1 MWISACRSRTRWRPR
16 PDLLARTSFRK
27 RFILCIAGALAAIGL
42 WGVPSAR
49 AADPQ
54 RYGVTITSTGEHAID
69 ASLNATSELLSLRDS
84 APVSPLGLV
93 ARAQSDIDRLKTVL
107 ESFGYYQGGVAI
119 TIEGMTLAA
128 PGLGDALNA
137 LPQGTDAQVTISCQ
151 LGPLYHLRRITI
163 DGELPD
169 SARPALGLTAGAPAV
184 ATEVLAGAAHLLAA
198 LEEQGFA
205 FAKVDAPIAYEDPGN
220 RVLDLNFHVETGP
233 KVQVGEIQ
241 IEGLEHLNRQLVLAR
256 LLLQSGEPYRASQIE
271 RARQDLLGLGVFS
284 SVSVQLGTSAD
295 AQGRVPITFQ
305 VRERPQHRFSINAAY
320 STDLGGSGGLT
331 WENRDLFGNAEQLIF
346 AASVIN
352 VGGDAATA
360 IGYDTSL
367 KLIKPEFGHRDQS
380 LQLAVGAI
388 QQSLKA
394 YDQTMGSAGATLSR
408 KISSIWTTS
417 IGLAGA
423 QEHVVQQG
431 TSRDY
436 TLLSVPLGIIY
447 NSTGLASPLD
457 DPRHGLRASL
467 RVVPTQSIGDPS
479 ATFIITQAAVA
490 AYLDLHALDLTD
502 PGRSILAARAMAG
515 IAQGASEFGLP
526 PDQRFYAGGSD
537 TIRGYRYQ
545 SVGPQFTDGSPIGG
559 TAIDTGSVEFRQR
572 IGSNAGAAVFVD
584 GGQVSAIVNPLT
596 GSFRIGVG
604 AGVRYYTPIGPIRL
618 DIAVPTNR
626 RPTEDAFEVYI
637 GLGQAF

>member
-1 MWISACRSRTRWRPR
+1 
-16 PDLLARTSFRK
+16 
-27 RFILCIAGALAAIGL
+27 
-42 WGVPSAR
+42 VPSAR

-54 RYGVTITSTGEHAID
+54 RYGVTIISTGEHAID

-119 TIEGMTLAA
+119 TIDGMTLAD

-137 LPQGTDAQVTISCQ
+137 LAQGTDAQVTISCQ

-169 SARPALGLTAGAPAV
+169 SVRPALGLTAGAPAV
-184 ATEVLAGAAHLLAA
+184 AADVLAGAARLLTA

-205 FAKVDAPIAYEDPGN
+205 LAKVDAPIAYEDPGN
-220 RVLDLNFHVETGP
+220 RVLDLIFHVETGP

-241 IEGLEHLNRQLVLAR
+241 IEGLEHLNRQFVLAR
-256 LLLQSGEPYRASQIE
+256 LVLQSGEPYRASQIE

-295 AQGRVPITFQ
+295 AQGRVPVTFQ

-320 STDLGGSGGLT
+320 STDLGGSSGLT

-394 YDQTMGSAGATLSR
+394 YDQTMASAGATLSR

-417 IGLAGA
+417 IGLAAA
-423 QEHVVQQG
+423 QEHIVQQG

-436 TLLSVPLGIIY
+436 TLLSVPLGILY

-479 ATFIITQAAVA
+479 ATFLITQAAVA

-502 PGRSILAARAMAG
+502 PGRSVLAARAMAG

-545 SVGPQFTDGSPIGG
+545 SVGPLFADGSPIGG

-572 IGSNAGAAVFVD
+572 IGSNAGATVFVD

-604 AGVRYYTPIGPIRL
+604 AGIRYYTPIGPIRL
-618 DIAVPTNR
+618 DFAVPTNR
-626 RPTEDAFEVYI
+626 RPTDDAFEVYI

>member
-1 MWISACRSRTRWRPR
+1 MWISACGSRTRWSPR
-16 PDLLARTSFRK
+16 PDLLARTRFRK
-27 RFILCIAGALAAIGL
+27 RFIFCIAGALAAIGL

-54 RYGVTITSTGEHAID
+54 RYGVTIISTGEHAID

-119 TIEGMTLAA
+119 TIDGMTLAD

-137 LPQGTDAQVTISCQ
+137 LAQGTDAQVTISCQ

-169 SARPALGLTAGAPAV
+169 SVRPALGLTAGAPAV
-184 ATEVLAGAAHLLAA
+184 AADVLAGAARLLTA

-205 FAKVDAPIAYEDPGN
+205 LAKVDAPIAYEDPGN
-220 RVLDLNFHVETGP
+220 RVLDLIFHVETGP

-241 IEGLEHLNRQLVLAR
+241 IEGLEHLNRQFVLAR
-256 LLLQSGEPYRASQIE
+256 LVLQSGEPYRASQIE
-271 RARQDLLGLGVFS
+271 RARQDLLGMGVFT

-295 AQGRVPITFQ
+295 AQGRVPVTFQ

-320 STDLGGSGGLT
+320 STDLGGSSGLT

-394 YDQTMGSAGATLSR
+394 YDQTMASAGATLSR

-417 IGLAGA
+417 IGLAAA
-423 QEHVVQQG
+423 QEHIVQQG

-436 TLLSVPLGIIY
+436 TLLSVPLGILY

-502 PGRSILAARAMAG
+502 PGRSVLAARAMAG

-545 SVGPQFTDGSPIGG
+545 SVGPLFADGSPIGG

-572 IGSNAGAAVFVD
+572 IGSNAGATVFVD

-604 AGVRYYTPIGPIRL
+604 AGIRYYTPIGPIRL

-626 RPTEDAFEVYI
+626 RPTDDAFEVYI

>member
-1 MWISACRSRTRWRPR
+1 
-16 PDLLARTSFRK
+16 
-27 RFILCIAGALAAIGL
+27 
-42 WGVPSAR
+42 VPSAR

-54 RYGVTITSTGEHAID
+54 GYGVTITSTGERAID
-69 ASLNATSELLSLRDS
+69 ASLNASSELLSLRDS

-119 TIEGMTLAA
+119 TIDGMTLAD

-137 LPQGTDAQVTISCQ
+137 LAQGTDAQVTISCQ

-169 SARPALGLTAGAPAV
+169 SVRPALGLTAGAPAV
-184 ATEVLAGAAHLLAA
+184 AADVLAGAARLLTA

-205 FAKVDAPIAYEDPGN
+205 LAKVDAPIAYEDPGN
-220 RVLDLNFHVETGP
+220 RVLDLIFHVETGP

-241 IEGLEHLNRQLVLAR
+241 IEGLEHLNRQFVLAR
-256 LLLQSGEPYRASQIE
+256 LVLQSGEPYRASQIE
-271 RARQDLLGLGVFS
+271 RARQDLLGMGVFS

-295 AQGRVPITFQ
+295 AQGRVPVTFQ

-320 STDLGGSGGLT
+320 STDLGGSSGLT

-394 YDQTMGSAGATLSR
+394 YDQTMASAGATLSR

-417 IGLAGA
+417 IGLAAA
-423 QEHVVQQG
+423 QEHIVQQG

-436 TLLSVPLGIIY
+436 TLLSVPLGILY

-502 PGRSILAARAMAG
+502 PGRSVLAARAMAG

-545 SVGPQFTDGSPIGG
+545 SVGPLFADGSPIGG

-572 IGSNAGAAVFVD
+572 IGSNAGATVFVD

-604 AGVRYYTPIGPIRL
+604 AGIRYYTPIGPIRL
-618 DIAVPTNR
+618 DFAVPTNR
-626 RPTEDAFEVYI
+626 RPTDDAFEVYI